1 MAIPP
6 LTYDLSFNRTSR
18 RITSIL
24 KNYLEYIKDDKSFP
38 SISEVQKQEI
48 LNIWDNCFMV
58 KADNSCMSPDDYQYI
73 YLGENVKKAFGED
86 LTGMA
91 IEKMNAPESGHLA
104 EKYEKVLATKLPVY
118 DSGELHLENGQT
130 VLYRQILLP
139 LGEKGITI
147 SAILGGMSYKISN

>member
-6 LTYDLSFNRTSR
+6 LTYDLSFNRSSR
-18 RITSIL
+18 RITSVL
-24 KNYLEYIKDDKSFP
+24 KNYWEYVKDDRSFP
-38 SISEVQKQEI
+38 SISEVQKHDI
-48 LNIWDNCFMV
+48 KNIWDNCFMV

-86 LTGMA
+86 LTGMT
-91 IEKMNAPESGHLA
+91 IEKMHAPEVVHLA

-118 DSGELHLENGQT
+118 DSGELHLENGKT

-139 LGEKGITI
+139 LGENGITI
-147 SAILGGMSYKISN
+147 TSILGGISYKISD